1 MALGSAIRVTQQ
13 LQPSAAKIAPIML
26 RVLLSAV
33 IIGSSHSFCPAA
45 RSACQRHGISAEPA
59 DAVGDDALVTTTKHP
74 PAISPQPRPRPP
86 PAATVASTVVTAA
99 GTVCATGACTA
110 AGAAATAA
118 ATGTAGAAAGTA
130 GAGLLSQLAY
140 PIAALGLSGALALQ
154 SGPEALMDQAAHS
167 ALYADAMR
175 SNHPVVL
182 EFYSN
187 DCRHCRHAASSLAE
201 TAAAHPGTDWVM
213 VDCQQPES
221 RSLVEKYNV
230 GPIPHFAFLDESKTL
245 RRTEVGESGAKRAD
259 AVLRALE
266 GGIVAVTNLIIDTN
280 HHAVPTPPTTIPA
293 KTTTNASNSA
303 TDSQNGAEP
312 HPERERVED
321 EKDRAEA
328 GVRQGQKASLNGF
341 DAMAL
346 GTVATTSAWYAASMN
361 RNASVESACSPR
373 IFDIGVAA
381 TVTMPCTVKQ

>member
-1 MALGSAIRVTQQ
+1 M
-13 LQPSAAKIAPIML
+13 LQ
-26 RVLLSAV
+26 RVLVCAV
-33 IIGSSHSFCPAA
+33 ILGIGHSFCPAA
-45 RSACQRHGISAEPA
+45 RSVCQRQHGITSEPA
-59 DAVGDDALVTTTKHP
+59 DAVGDDALVPTSETTSTSDI
-74 PAISPQPRPRPP
+74 ATT
-86 PAATVASTVVTAA
+86 ATAAAAGATVASTVVTAA

-110 AGAAATAA
+110 AGAAATVA
-118 ATGTAGAAAGTA
+118 ATGTAGAAVGTA

-187 DCRHCRHAASSLAE
+187 DCRHCRHAAASLAE

-213 VDCQQPES
+213 VDCQKPES

-245 RRTEVGESGAKRAD
+245 RRTETGESGARRAD

-266 GGIVAVTNLIIDTN
+266 G
-280 HHAVPTPPTTIPA
+280 
-293 KTTTNASNSA
+293 SS
-303 TDSQNGAEP
+303 S
-312 HPERERVED
+312 
-321 EKDRAEA
+321 
-328 GVRQGQKASLNGF
+328 
-341 DAMAL
+341 
-346 GTVATTSAWYAASMN
+346 
-361 RNASVESACSPR
+361 
-373 IFDIGVAA
+373 
-381 TVTMPCTVKQ
+381 

>member
-1 MALGSAIRVTQQ
+1 
-13 LQPSAAKIAPIML
+13 ML
-26 RVLLSAV
+26 RVLLTAV

-45 RSACQRHGISAEPA
+45 RSVCQRHGISAEPA
-59 DAVGDDALVTTTKHP
+59 DAVGDDALVPTSEATSTSDIATTAT
-74 PAISPQPRPRPP
+74 A
-86 PAATVASTVVTAA
+86 AAAGATVASTVVTAA

-118 ATGTAGAAAGTA
+118 ATGAGAAATAGAAGTA

-213 VDCQQPES
+213 VDCQKPES

-266 GGIVAVTNLIIDTN
+266 GG
-280 HHAVPTPPTTIPA
+280 
-293 KTTTNASNSA
+293 SS
-303 TDSQNGAEP
+303 
-312 HPERERVED
+312 
-321 EKDRAEA
+321 
-328 GVRQGQKASLNGF
+328 
-341 DAMAL
+341 
-346 GTVATTSAWYAASMN
+346 
-361 RNASVESACSPR
+361 
-373 IFDIGVAA
+373 
-381 TVTMPCTVKQ
+381 

>member
-1 MALGSAIRVTQQ
+1 
-13 LQPSAAKIAPIML
+13 ML

-33 IIGSSHSFCPAA
+33 IIGSCHSFCPAA
-45 RSACQRHGISAEPA
+45 RSACQRYGISSEPA
-59 DAVGDDALVTTTKHP
+59 DAVGDDALVSTSETPSTSDIATTAT
-74 PAISPQPRPRPP
+74 A
-86 PAATVASTVVTAA
+86 AAAGATVASTVVTAA

-118 ATGTAGAAAGTA
+118 ATGAGAAATAGAAGTA

-213 VDCQQPES
+213 VDCQKPES

-245 RRTEVGESGAKRAD
+245 RRTETGESGARRAD

-266 GGIVAVTNLIIDTN
+266 G
-280 HHAVPTPPTTIPA
+280 
-293 KTTTNASNSA
+293 SS
-303 TDSQNGAEP
+303 S
-312 HPERERVED
+312 
-321 EKDRAEA
+321 
-328 GVRQGQKASLNGF
+328 
-341 DAMAL
+341 
-346 GTVATTSAWYAASMN
+346 
-361 RNASVESACSPR
+361 
-373 IFDIGVAA
+373 
-381 TVTMPCTVKQ
+381 

>member
-1 MALGSAIRVTQQ
+1 MLNCSTKRIRPLRKSTELASYKTLASKLADLGLGS
-13 LQPSAAKIAPIML
+13 QPTKARGKPTDQPEKSHLHCSETSAAWTYHNPSMRRA
-26 RVLLSAV
+26 LLSAV

-45 RSACQRHGISAEPA
+45 RSGACQRHGISSEPA
-59 DAVGDDALVTTTKHP
+59 DAVGDDALVSTSETSDIATTAT
-74 PAISPQPRPRPP
+74 
-86 PAATVASTVVTAA
+86 AAAAGATAVSAVATAA

-213 VDCQQPES
+213 VDCQQPAS

-266 GGIVAVTNLIIDTN
+266 
-280 HHAVPTPPTTIPA
+280 
-293 KTTTNASNSA
+293 KSS
-303 TDSQNGAEP
+303 
-312 HPERERVED
+312 
-321 EKDRAEA
+321 
-328 GVRQGQKASLNGF
+328 
-341 DAMAL
+341 
-346 GTVATTSAWYAASMN
+346 
-361 RNASVESACSPR
+361 
-373 IFDIGVAA
+373 
-381 TVTMPCTVKQ
+381 

>member
-1 MALGSAIRVTQQ
+1 MMSASSLLHAFLVSLAFKAACSFAPTPSCVSLRRLGAE
-13 LQPSAAKIAPIML
+13 
-26 RVLLSAV
+26 
-33 IIGSSHSFCPAA
+33 SSET
-45 RSACQRHGISAEPA
+45 G
-59 DAVGDDALVTTTKHP
+59 GDALLTDETSTSDIATTAT
-74 PAISPQPRPRPP
+74 A
-86 PAATVASTVVTAA
+86 AAAGATVASTVVTAA

-187 DCRHCRHAASSLAE
+187 DCRHCRHAAASLAE

-213 VDCQQPES
+213 VDCQKPES

-245 RRTEVGESGAKRAD
+245 RRTETGESGARRAD
-259 AVLRALE
+259 SVLRALE
-266 GGIVAVTNLIIDTN
+266 G
-280 HHAVPTPPTTIPA
+280 
-293 KTTTNASNSA
+293 SS
-303 TDSQNGAEP
+303 S
-312 HPERERVED
+312 
-321 EKDRAEA
+321 
-328 GVRQGQKASLNGF
+328 
-341 DAMAL
+341 
-346 GTVATTSAWYAASMN
+346 
-361 RNASVESACSPR
+361 
-373 IFDIGVAA
+373 
-381 TVTMPCTVKQ
+381 

>member
-1 MALGSAIRVTQQ
+1 MIQIQEMREAATPRVRPLRKSMQLAACKDTSKHQLIGCCVVYQAPEKLSDQPAVPLICSETPAKRCGFGLPQSASHNNYNP
-13 LQPSAAKIAPIML
+13 PSAKIAPIML
-26 RVLLSAV
+26 RVVLSAV
-33 IIGSSHSFCPAA
+33 IIGSSHGFCPAT
-45 RSACQRHGISAEPA
+45 RSVCQRPGGVSAEPV
-59 DAVGDDALVTTTKHP
+59 DAVGDDAPVPTSETTSDLATT
-74 PAISPQPRPRPP
+74 AT
-86 PAATVASTVVTAA
+86 AAAAGATVASTVVTAA

-110 AGAAATAA
+110 
-118 ATGTAGAAAGTA
+118 AGAAAGTA

-213 VDCQQPES
+213 VDCQKPES

-245 RRTEVGESGAKRAD
+245 RRTETGESGARRAD

-266 GGIVAVTNLIIDTN
+266 G
-280 HHAVPTPPTTIPA
+280 
-293 KTTTNASNSA
+293 SS
-303 TDSQNGAEP
+303 S
-312 HPERERVED
+312 
-321 EKDRAEA
+321 
-328 GVRQGQKASLNGF
+328 
-341 DAMAL
+341 
-346 GTVATTSAWYAASMN
+346 
-361 RNASVESACSPR
+361 
-373 IFDIGVAA
+373 
-381 TVTMPCTVKQ
+381 

>member
-1 MALGSAIRVTQQ
+1 MRQ
-13 LQPSAAKIAPIML
+13 
-26 RVLLSAV
+26 RVLVCAV
-33 IIGSSHSFCPAA
+33 ILGIGHSFCPAA
-45 RSACQRHGISAEPA
+45 RSVCQNHGISAEPV
-59 DAVGDDALVTTTKHP
+59 DAVGDDVPTSETPSTSDITTAT
-74 PAISPQPRPRPP
+74 A
-86 PAATVASTVVTAA
+86 AAAGATVASTVVTAA

-154 SGPEALMDQAAHS
+154 SGPEALADQAAHS

-213 VDCQQPES
+213 VDCQKPES

-245 RRTEVGESGAKRAD
+245 RRTEVGESGARRAD

-266 GGIVAVTNLIIDTN
+266 G
-280 HHAVPTPPTTIPA
+280 
-293 KTTTNASNSA
+293 SS
-303 TDSQNGAEP
+303 
-312 HPERERVED
+312 
-321 EKDRAEA
+321 
-328 GVRQGQKASLNGF
+328 
-341 DAMAL
+341 
-346 GTVATTSAWYAASMN
+346 
-361 RNASVESACSPR
+361 
-373 IFDIGVAA
+373 
-381 TVTMPCTVKQ
+381 

>member
-1 MALGSAIRVTQQ
+1 M
-13 LQPSAAKIAPIML
+13 LQ
-26 RVLLSAV
+26 RVLVCAV
-33 IIGSSHSFCPAA
+33 ILGIGHSFCPAA
-45 RSACQRHGISAEPA
+45 RSVCQQRHGISAEPA
-59 DAVGDDALVTTTKHP
+59 DAVGDDALVTTSETTSTGEI
-74 PAISPQPRPRPP
+74 AT
-86 PAATVASTVVTAA
+86 AAAAGATAVSAVASAA

-213 VDCQQPES
+213 VDCQKPES

-245 RRTEVGESGAKRAD
+245 RRTETGESGARRAD

-266 GGIVAVTNLIIDTN
+266 G
-280 HHAVPTPPTTIPA
+280 
-293 KTTTNASNSA
+293 SS
-303 TDSQNGAEP
+303 S
-312 HPERERVED
+312 
-321 EKDRAEA
+321 
-328 GVRQGQKASLNGF
+328 
-341 DAMAL
+341 
-346 GTVATTSAWYAASMN
+346 
-361 RNASVESACSPR
+361 
-373 IFDIGVAA
+373 
-381 TVTMPCTVKQ
+381 

>member
-1 MALGSAIRVTQQ
+1 
-13 LQPSAAKIAPIML
+13 ML
-26 RVLLSAV
+26 RVLLTAV
-33 IIGSSHSFCPAA
+33 IIGSSHSFCPSA
-45 RSACQRHGISAEPA
+45 RSVCQRNGISAEPA
-59 DAVGDDALVTTTKHP
+59 DAVGDDALVPTSEATSTSDI
-74 PAISPQPRPRPP
+74 AT
-86 PAATVASTVVTAA
+86 AAAAGATAVSAVASAA

-118 ATGTAGAAAGTA
+118 ATGAGAAATAGAAGTA

-213 VDCQQPES
+213 VDCQKPES

-266 GGIVAVTNLIIDTN
+266 GG
-280 HHAVPTPPTTIPA
+280 
-293 KTTTNASNSA
+293 SS
-303 TDSQNGAEP
+303 
-312 HPERERVED
+312 
-321 EKDRAEA
+321 
-328 GVRQGQKASLNGF
+328 
-341 DAMAL
+341 
-346 GTVATTSAWYAASMN
+346 
-361 RNASVESACSPR
+361 
-373 IFDIGVAA
+373 
-381 TVTMPCTVKQ
+381 

>member
-1 MALGSAIRVTQQ
+1 MMSASSLLHAFLVSLAFKAACSFAPT
-13 LQPSAAKIAPIML
+13 PSCVSLRRLAAESAETGGDVPLTDETSTSDIATTATAAAAAATTA
-26 RVLLSAV
+26 SAV
-33 IIGSSHSFCPAA
+33 A
-45 RSACQRHGISAEPA
+45 
-59 DAVGDDALVTTTKHP
+59 
-74 PAISPQPRPRPP
+74 
-86 PAATVASTVVTAA
+86 TAA

-118 ATGTAGAAAGTA
+118 ATGTAGAAAAGTA

-213 VDCQQPES
+213 VDCQKPES

-245 RRTEVGESGAKRAD
+245 RRTEVGESGARRAD

-266 GGIVAVTNLIIDTN
+266 G
-280 HHAVPTPPTTIPA
+280 
-293 KTTTNASNSA
+293 NS
-303 TDSQNGAEP
+303 
-312 HPERERVED
+312 
-321 EKDRAEA
+321 
-328 GVRQGQKASLNGF
+328 
-341 DAMAL
+341 
-346 GTVATTSAWYAASMN
+346 
-361 RNASVESACSPR
+361 
-373 IFDIGVAA
+373 
-381 TVTMPCTVKQ
+381 

>member
-1 MALGSAIRVTQQ
+1 M
-13 LQPSAAKIAPIML
+13 LQ
-26 RVLLSAV
+26 RVLLCAV
-33 IIGSSHSFCPAA
+33 IIGSSHGFCPAA
-45 RSACQRHGISAEPA
+45 RSACQRHGIISAEPA
-59 DAVGDDALVTTTKHP
+59 DAVGDDALVTTSETP
-74 PAISPQPRPRPP
+74 PTSDIAKT
-86 PAATVASTVVTAA
+86 ATAAAAGATVASTVATAA

-266 GGIVAVTNLIIDTN
+266 G
-280 HHAVPTPPTTIPA
+280 
-293 KTTTNASNSA
+293 ASS
-303 TDSQNGAEP
+303 
-312 HPERERVED
+312 
-321 EKDRAEA
+321 
-328 GVRQGQKASLNGF
+328 
-341 DAMAL
+341 
-346 GTVATTSAWYAASMN
+346 
-361 RNASVESACSPR
+361 
-373 IFDIGVAA
+373 
-381 TVTMPCTVKQ
+381 

>member
-1 MALGSAIRVTQQ
+1 MQ
-13 LQPSAAKIAPIML
+13 

-33 IIGSSHSFCPAA
+33 ILGISHSFCPAA
-45 RSACQRHGISAEPA
+45 RSVCQKNHGISAEPA
-59 DAVGDDALVTTTKHP
+59 DAVGDTTSETTSTDDI
-74 PAISPQPRPRPP
+74 ATTAT
-86 PAATVASTVVTAA
+86 AAAAGAKVASTVVTAA

-118 ATGTAGAAAGTA
+118 ATGTAAGAAAGTA

-187 DCRHCRHAASSLAE
+187 DCRHCRHAAASLAE

-266 GGIVAVTNLIIDTN
+266 
-280 HHAVPTPPTTIPA
+280 
-293 KTTTNASNSA
+293 SN
-303 TDSQNGAEP
+303 
-312 HPERERVED
+312 
-321 EKDRAEA
+321 
-328 GVRQGQKASLNGF
+328 
-341 DAMAL
+341 
-346 GTVATTSAWYAASMN
+346 
-361 RNASVESACSPR
+361 
-373 IFDIGVAA
+373 I
-381 TVTMPCTVKQ
+381 

>member
-1 MALGSAIRVTQQ
+1 M
-13 LQPSAAKIAPIML
+13 LQ
-26 RVLLSAV
+26 RVLVCAV
-33 IIGSSHSFCPAA
+33 IIGSSHSFCPTA
-45 RSACQRHGISAEPA
+45 RSVCQYGISSEPA
-59 DAVGDDALVTTTKHP
+59 DAVGDDALVSTSETSDIATTAT
-74 PAISPQPRPRPP
+74 
-86 PAATVASTVVTAA
+86 AAAAGATAVSAVATAA

-213 VDCQQPES
+213 VDCQKPES

-245 RRTEVGESGAKRAD
+245 RRTETGESGARRAD
-259 AVLRALE
+259 SVLRALE
-266 GGIVAVTNLIIDTN
+266 G
-280 HHAVPTPPTTIPA
+280 
-293 KTTTNASNSA
+293 SS
-303 TDSQNGAEP
+303 S
-312 HPERERVED
+312 
-321 EKDRAEA
+321 
-328 GVRQGQKASLNGF
+328 
-341 DAMAL
+341 
-346 GTVATTSAWYAASMN
+346 
-361 RNASVESACSPR
+361 
-373 IFDIGVAA
+373 
-381 TVTMPCTVKQ
+381 

>member
-1 MALGSAIRVTQQ
+1 
-13 LQPSAAKIAPIML
+13 ML
-26 RVLLSAV
+26 RVLLTAV

-45 RSACQRHGISAEPA
+45 RSVCQRHGISSEPA
-59 DAVGDDALVTTTKHP
+59 DAVGDDALVTTSETTSTGDI
-74 PAISPQPRPRPP
+74 ATTAT
-86 PAATVASTVVTAA
+86 AAAAGATAVSAVATAA

-118 ATGTAGAAAGTA
+118 ATGTAGAAAAGTA

-213 VDCQQPES
+213 VDCQKPES

-245 RRTEVGESGAKRAD
+245 RRTEVGESGARRAD

-266 GGIVAVTNLIIDTN
+266 G
-280 HHAVPTPPTTIPA
+280 
-293 KTTTNASNSA
+293 
-303 TDSQNGAEP
+303 
-312 HPERERVED
+312 
-321 EKDRAEA
+321 
-328 GVRQGQKASLNGF
+328 
-341 DAMAL
+341 
-346 GTVATTSAWYAASMN
+346 TS
-361 RNASVESACSPR
+361 
-373 IFDIGVAA
+373 
-381 TVTMPCTVKQ
+381 

>member
-1 MALGSAIRVTQQ
+1 
-13 LQPSAAKIAPIML
+13 ML
-26 RVLLSAV
+26 RLLLTAV

-45 RSACQRHGISAEPA
+45 RSACQRHGISSEPA
-59 DAVGDDALVTTTKHP
+59 DAVGDDALVTTSET
-74 PAISPQPRPRPP
+74 
-86 PAATVASTVVTAA
+86 TSTGDIATAA
-99 GTVCATGACTA
+99 AAGATAVSAVATATGTVCATGACTA

-118 ATGTAGAAAGTA
+118 ATGTAAGAAAGTA

-213 VDCQQPES
+213 VDCQKPES

-245 RRTEVGESGAKRAD
+245 RRTETGESGARRAD

-266 GGIVAVTNLIIDTN
+266 G
-280 HHAVPTPPTTIPA
+280 
-293 KTTTNASNSA
+293 SS
-303 TDSQNGAEP
+303 S
-312 HPERERVED
+312 
-321 EKDRAEA
+321 
-328 GVRQGQKASLNGF
+328 
-341 DAMAL
+341 
-346 GTVATTSAWYAASMN
+346 
-361 RNASVESACSPR
+361 
-373 IFDIGVAA
+373 
-381 TVTMPCTVKQ
+381 

>member
-1 MALGSAIRVTQQ
+1 
-13 LQPSAAKIAPIML
+13 ML

-45 RSACQRHGISAEPA
+45 RSACQRHGISSEPA
-59 DAVGDDALVTTTKHP
+59 DAVGDDALVTTSETTSGDI
-74 PAISPQPRPRPP
+74 ATAAAA
-86 PAATVASTVVTAA
+86 AATTASAVATAA

-118 ATGTAGAAAGTA
+118 ATGTAGAAAAGTA

-213 VDCQQPES
+213 VDCQKPES

-266 GGIVAVTNLIIDTN
+266 G
-280 HHAVPTPPTTIPA
+280 
-293 KTTTNASNSA
+293 
-303 TDSQNGAEP
+303 
-312 HPERERVED
+312 
-321 EKDRAEA
+321 
-328 GVRQGQKASLNGF
+328 
-341 DAMAL
+341 
-346 GTVATTSAWYAASMN
+346 TSS
-361 RNASVESACSPR
+361 
-373 IFDIGVAA
+373 
-381 TVTMPCTVKQ
+381 

>member
-1 MALGSAIRVTQQ
+1 MTYSSLLYAFVVSIAFQAACSFAPTPSCVSFLRQGAAESAETGGDALLTDETPTSDIATTAT
-13 LQPSAAKIAPIML
+13 AAAAAATTA
-26 RVLLSAV
+26 SAV
-33 IIGSSHSFCPAA
+33 A
-45 RSACQRHGISAEPA
+45 
-59 DAVGDDALVTTTKHP
+59 
-74 PAISPQPRPRPP
+74 
-86 PAATVASTVVTAA
+86 TAA

-118 ATGTAGAAAGTA
+118 ATGTAAGAAAGTA

-266 GGIVAVTNLIIDTN
+266 
-280 HHAVPTPPTTIPA
+280 
-293 KTTTNASNSA
+293 K
-303 TDSQNGAEP
+303 
-312 HPERERVED
+312 
-321 EKDRAEA
+321 
-328 GVRQGQKASLNGF
+328 SL
-341 DAMAL
+341 
-346 GTVATTSAWYAASMN
+346 
-361 RNASVESACSPR
+361 
-373 IFDIGVAA
+373 
-381 TVTMPCTVKQ
+381 

>member
-1 MALGSAIRVTQQ
+1 M
-13 LQPSAAKIAPIML
+13 LQ
-26 RVLLSAV
+26 RVLVCAV
-33 IIGSSHSFCPAA
+33 ILGIGHSFCPAA
-45 RSACQRHGISAEPA
+45 RSVCQNHGISAEPV
-59 DAVGDDALVTTTKHP
+59 DAVGDNALAPTSEATSTSGIATTAT
-74 PAISPQPRPRPP
+74 AAAA
-86 PAATVASTVVTAA
+86 AATTASAVATAA

-154 SGPEALMDQAAHS
+154 SGPEALADQAAHS

-213 VDCQQPES
+213 VDCQKPES

-266 GGIVAVTNLIIDTN
+266 G
-280 HHAVPTPPTTIPA
+280 
-293 KTTTNASNSA
+293 ASS
-303 TDSQNGAEP
+303 
-312 HPERERVED
+312 
-321 EKDRAEA
+321 
-328 GVRQGQKASLNGF
+328 
-341 DAMAL
+341 
-346 GTVATTSAWYAASMN
+346 
-361 RNASVESACSPR
+361 
-373 IFDIGVAA
+373 
-381 TVTMPCTVKQ
+381 

>member
-1 MALGSAIRVTQQ
+1 M
-13 LQPSAAKIAPIML
+13 LQ
-26 RVLLSAV
+26 RVLLCAV
-33 IIGSSHSFCPAA
+33 IIGSSHSFCPTA
-45 RSACQRHGISAEPA
+45 RRVCQYGISSEPA
-59 DAVGDDALVTTTKHP
+59 DAVGDDALVPTSETPSTSDI
-74 PAISPQPRPRPP
+74 A
-86 PAATVASTVVTAA
+86 AAAAGATVASTVVTAA

-118 ATGTAGAAAGTA
+118 ATGAGAAATAGAAGTA

-213 VDCQQPES
+213 VDCQKPES

-245 RRTEVGESGAKRAD
+245 RRTEVGDSGAKRAD

-266 GGIVAVTNLIIDTN
+266 G
-280 HHAVPTPPTTIPA
+280 
-293 KTTTNASNSA
+293 
-303 TDSQNGAEP
+303 SQ
-312 HPERERVED
+312 
-321 EKDRAEA
+321 
-328 GVRQGQKASLNGF
+328 S
-341 DAMAL
+341 
-346 GTVATTSAWYAASMN
+346 
-361 RNASVESACSPR
+361 
-373 IFDIGVAA
+373 
-381 TVTMPCTVKQ
+381 

>member
-1 MALGSAIRVTQQ
+1 M
-13 LQPSAAKIAPIML
+13 LQ

-45 RSACQRHGISAEPA
+45 RSVCQIHISAESA
-59 DAVGDDALVTTTKHP
+59 DAVSDDALVSTSETSDIATTAT
-74 PAISPQPRPRPP
+74 
-86 PAATVASTVVTAA
+86 AAAAGATAVSAVATAA

-130 GAGLLSQLAY
+130 GAGLLSQIAY

-201 TAAAHPGTDWVM
+201 TAAAHSGTDWVM
-213 VDCQQPES
+213 VDCQKPES

-245 RRTEVGESGAKRAD
+245 RRTEVGESGARRAD

-266 GGIVAVTNLIIDTN
+266 G
-280 HHAVPTPPTTIPA
+280 
-293 KTTTNASNSA
+293 
-303 TDSQNGAEP
+303 
-312 HPERERVED
+312 
-321 EKDRAEA
+321 
-328 GVRQGQKASLNGF
+328 
-341 DAMAL
+341 
-346 GTVATTSAWYAASMN
+346 TS
-361 RNASVESACSPR
+361 
-373 IFDIGVAA
+373 
-381 TVTMPCTVKQ
+381 

>member
-1 MALGSAIRVTQQ
+1 
-13 LQPSAAKIAPIML
+13 ML
-26 RVLLSAV
+26 RVILPAL
-33 IIGSSHSFCPAA
+33 IFGIGHSFCPAA
-45 RSACQRHGISAEPA
+45 RSVCQRHISAEPA
-59 DAVGDDALVTTTKHP
+59 DAVGDDALVPETPSTSDIATTAT
-74 PAISPQPRPRPP
+74 A
-86 PAATVASTVVTAA
+86 AAAGATVASTVVTAA

-118 ATGTAGAAAGTA
+118 ATGAGAAATAGAAGTA

-245 RRTEVGESGAKRAD
+245 RRTEVGESGARRAD

-266 GGIVAVTNLIIDTN
+266 G
-280 HHAVPTPPTTIPA
+280 
-293 KTTTNASNSA
+293 SS
-303 TDSQNGAEP
+303 
-312 HPERERVED
+312 
-321 EKDRAEA
+321 
-328 GVRQGQKASLNGF
+328 
-341 DAMAL
+341 
-346 GTVATTSAWYAASMN
+346 
-361 RNASVESACSPR
+361 
-373 IFDIGVAA
+373 
-381 TVTMPCTVKQ
+381 

>member
-1 MALGSAIRVTQQ
+1 MEITALVRNRPTRWCATECGV
-13 LQPSAAKIAPIML
+13 IARYYKRDNI
-26 RVLLSAV
+26 
-33 IIGSSHSFCPAA
+33 H
-45 RSACQRHGISAEPA
+45 QRHRHNR
-59 DAVGDDALVTTTKHP
+59 DA
-74 PAISPQPRPRPP
+74 
-86 PAATVASTVVTAA
+86 AAAGATAASTVVTAA

-213 VDCQQPES
+213 VDCQKPES

-230 GPIPHFAFLDESKTL
+230 GPIPHFAFLDESNYRL
-245 RRTEVGESGAKRAD
+245 AANGSRRVGAIDRRGCSLARSRCF
-259 AVLRALE
+259 VVTSPRPS
-266 GGIVAVTNLIIDTN
+266 IVQN
-280 HHAVPTPPTTIPA
+280 HHAAPTPPTTIPA
-293 KTTTNASNSA
+293 KTTTSATNSA
-303 TDSQNGAEP
+303 TDSQNNSP
-312 HPERERVED
+312 
-321 EKDRAEA
+321 
-328 GVRQGQKASLNGF
+328 
-341 DAMAL
+341 
-346 GTVATTSAWYAASMN
+346 N
-361 RNASVESACSPR
+361 RTQNENA
-373 IFDIGVAA
+373 
-381 TVTMPCTVKQ
+381 

>member
-1 MALGSAIRVTQQ
+1 M
-13 LQPSAAKIAPIML
+13 LQ
-26 RVLLSAV
+26 RVLVCAV
-33 IIGSSHSFCPAA
+33 IIGSSHSFCPTA
-45 RSACQRHGISAEPA
+45 RSVCQYGISSEPA
-59 DAVGDDALVTTTKHP
+59 DAVGDDALVTTSET
-74 PAISPQPRPRPP
+74 
-86 PAATVASTVVTAA
+86 TSTGDIATAA
-99 GTVCATGACTA
+99 AAGATAVSAVATATGTVCATGACTA

-118 ATGTAGAAAGTA
+118 ATGAGAAATAGAAGTA

-266 GGIVAVTNLIIDTN
+266 
-280 HHAVPTPPTTIPA
+280 
-293 KTTTNASNSA
+293 K
-303 TDSQNGAEP
+303 
-312 HPERERVED
+312 
-321 EKDRAEA
+321 
-328 GVRQGQKASLNGF
+328 SL
-341 DAMAL
+341 
-346 GTVATTSAWYAASMN
+346 
-361 RNASVESACSPR
+361 
-373 IFDIGVAA
+373 
-381 TVTMPCTVKQ
+381 

>member
-1 MALGSAIRVTQQ
+1 MQ
-13 LQPSAAKIAPIML
+13 
-26 RVLLSAV
+26 RVLVCAV
-33 IIGSSHSFCPAA
+33 ILGIGHSFCPAA
-45 RSACQRHGISAEPA
+45 RSVCQRHGFSAEPD
-59 DAVGDDALVTTTKHP
+59 DAVGDDATSEALSTSNIATTAT
-74 PAISPQPRPRPP
+74 A
-86 PAATVASTVVTAA
+86 AAAGATVASTVATAA
-99 GTVCATGACTA
+99 GTVCATGAC
-110 AGAAATAA
+110 TAA

-187 DCRHCRHAASSLAE
+187 DCRHCRHAAASLAE

-245 RRTEVGESGAKRAD
+245 RRTETGESGARRAD

-266 GGIVAVTNLIIDTN
+266 G
-280 HHAVPTPPTTIPA
+280 
-293 KTTTNASNSA
+293 S
-303 TDSQNGAEP
+303 
-312 HPERERVED
+312 
-321 EKDRAEA
+321 
-328 GVRQGQKASLNGF
+328 
-341 DAMAL
+341 
-346 GTVATTSAWYAASMN
+346 
-361 RNASVESACSPR
+361 
-373 IFDIGVAA
+373 
-381 TVTMPCTVKQ
+381 